1 MTERSERSLSFW
13 YRALDE
19 RTRLMHELATPTTER
34 AIQRL
39 IDAMT
44 TAVTT
49 DRKVLLFGNG
59 GSAAT
64 AQHVA
69 AELVGRYERPGRAL
83 AAIALTTDSSIVTA
97 VANDYGYDHVFER
110 QIDGL
115 ARPGDVAIA
124 FSTSGRGKNIL
135 RGLRAAKR
143 RGATTAALLGKGGG
157 PARRLAEEAIV
168 VPSSRT
174 PLIQEAHHI
183 IMHVICNAI
192 DRRRPRS

>member
-1 MTERSERSLSFW
+1 MSERNGRSLTFW
-13 YRALDE
+13 YRALDA
-19 RTRLMHELATPTTER
+19 RTRLMNELATPGMER
-34 AIQRL
+34 TIDLL
-39 IDAMT
+39 IDRMT
-44 TAVTT
+44 TAVTRN
-49 DRKVLLFGNG
+49 RKVLLFGNG

-69 AELVGRYERPGRAL
+69 AELVGRYERTGRAL
-83 AAIALTTDSSIVTA
+83 PAMALTADSSIVTA
-97 VANDYGYDHVFER
+97 VANDYGYERVFER

-124 FSTSGRGKNIL
+124 ISTSGRSKNIL
-135 RGLRAAKR
+135 RGLRAATR

-157 PARRLAEEAIV
+157 PARRLVEVAIV
-168 VPSSRT
+168 VPSART

-183 IMHVICNAI
+183 IMHVICEAI

>member
-1 MTERSERSLSFW
+1 MS
-13 YRALDE
+13 
-19 RTRLMHELATPTTER
+19 ELATPSMER
-34 AIQRL
+34 TIEQL
-39 IDAMT
+39 IDKMT
-44 TAVTT
+44 TAVTR

-69 AELVGRYERPGRAL
+69 AELIGRFERTGRAL
-83 AAIALTTDSSIVTA
+83 PAIALTTDSSILTA
-97 VANDYGYDHVFER
+97 VANDYGYDRVFER

-124 FSTSGRGKNIL
+124 LSTSGRSTSIL
-135 RGLRAAKR
+135 RGLRAAR
-143 RGATTAALLGKGGG
+143 RRETTTVALLGKGGG
-157 PARRLAEEAIV
+157 PARRLAEVAIV

-174 PLIQEAHHI
+174 PLIQEAHDI
-183 IMHVICNAI
+183 IMHVVCAAI

>member
-1 MTERSERSLSFW
+1 MN
-13 YRALDE
+13 D
-19 RTRLMHELATPTTER
+19 LATPEMER
-34 AIQRL
+34 AIEQL
-39 IDAMT
+39 IDRMT
-44 TAVTT
+44 TAVTR

-69 AELVGRYERPGRAL
+69 AELVGRYERTGRAL
-83 AAIALTTDSSIVTA
+83 PAMALTTDSSIMTA
-97 VANDYGYDHVFER
+97 VANDYGYDRVFER
-110 QIDGL
+110 QIDAL
-115 ARPGDVAIA
+115 AGPGDVAIA
-124 FSTSGRGKNIL
+124 ISTTGQSKNVL
-135 RGLRAAKR
+135 RGLRAATR

-183 IMHVICNAI
+183 IMHVVCEAI

>member
-1 MTERSERSLSFW
+1 MGEGSGRSLTFW
-13 YRALDE
+13 HRALHE
-19 RTRLMHELATPTTER
+19 RTRLMNDLATPEMER
-34 AIQRL
+34 SIEQL
-39 IDAMT
+39 IDRMT
-44 TAVTT
+44 TAMAR

-69 AELVGRYERPGRAL
+69 AELVGRYERTGRAL
-83 AAIALTTDSSIVTA
+83 PAMALTTDSSIMTA
-97 VANDYGYDHVFER
+97 VANDYGYDRVFER
-110 QIDGL
+110 QIEGL

-124 FSTSGRGKNIL
+124 ISTTGQSKNVL
-135 RGLRAAKR
+135 RGLRAATR
-143 RGATTAALLGKGGG
+143 RGAATAALLGKGGG
-157 PARRLAEEAIV
+157 LARRLAEEAIV

-183 IMHVICNAI
+183 IMHVVCEAI